1 MYSVFVI
8 DMRNINGNQ
17 SGCNVS
23 AVSSVWKFKLESLV
37 FLMDCGPL
45 HKKNLD
51 SALLNA
57 PIILTLAG

>member
-17 SGCNVS
+17 SGCKVS
-23 AVSSVWKFKLESLV
+23 AVSSVWKFNLESLM
-37 FLMDCGPL
+37 FLMGFEL
-45 HKKNLD
+45 FHKKNLA

-57 PIILTLAG
+57 PIILIHVG